1 MSKEIK
7 VAGFVIISIL
17 IAVFGSRFLL
27 GQGILSSNNVYKII
41 FNDASG
47 LYKSNLVVING
58 FKVGQVTEM
67 EYIKEGEN
75 VGKILTTIDVEPEYE
90 IPVGSKAIL
99 KSEGLMGDMLISLK
113 LNNKSNK
120 MIENNGFIASG
131 IELGIVDDLGG
142 KFGPVA
148 DNLNKTLEN
157 INELFDFEKQN
168 VQSLN
173 YTVENLNK
181 LISTYGKTGTALN
194 AKINDLGKTLD
205 NLEGFTG
212 TLNDK
217 SESLGTSLDNI
228 EQLTNN
234 LKDIEVKQTLN
245 NLQEA
250 TGKLNTAL
258 NAVNSSDNTV
268 GALLNDKELYN
279 DLDRAIVNLNLLLKD
294 VRINPGRYITI
305 QVFGK
310 KNKEEP
316 ITEDEGYV
324 K

>member
-1 MSKEIK
+1 MTDFIENLYHIH
-7 VAGFVIISIL
+7 IL
-17 IAVFGSRFLL
+17 PSSR
-27 GQGILSSNNVYKII
+27 
-41 FNDASG
+41 SG
-47 LYKSNLVVING
+47 LYQSINNFGQIFAELSQYRQQIKSD
-58 FKVGQVTEM
+58 FKIPSFTEPVSDYYLTLSQTNTAHFN
-67 EYIKEGEN
+67 EKLRKIAEKIEDEIFE
-75 VGKILTTIDVEPEYE
+75 GKISFDNTTKKIFFSP
-90 IPVGSKAIL
+90 
-99 KSEGLMGDMLISLK
+99 
-113 LNNKSNK
+113 NNQT
-120 MIENNGFIASG
+120 
-131 IELGIVDDLGG
+131 
-142 KFGPVA
+142 
-148 DNLNKTLEN
+148 NKTLEN